1 MIVPHESHLADD
13 NEPSIPS
20 CLRFTRHGRRAT
32 HGMRCV
38 IVHYHELALKGHNR
52 NYFEQCLIKNIRTAL
67 KDVGVRQVE
76 NLHSRIRI
84 RLPSEVSLEVVQDR
98 LRRVCGIANFLV
110 GRVVP
115 LELAA
120 PNLDAFT
127 TAVLEE
133 IESQSFT
140 TFRVT
145 ARRADKRLTL
155 TSMDIEKALGAAV
168 CGRTGKKVSLKNP
181 ELTVYAELL
190 SKEAFCSA
198 DKIEGPGGMP
208 VGVSGRIACLISGG
222 IDSPVAAYRIIK
234 RGCLASFIHFS
245 GRPLVSRAS
254 EEKVHEL
261 VRHLTTFQYDSRL
274 YVIPFGEIQREII
287 LNAPTPFRIVLYRR
301 MMIRIADELARKEQ
315 CWALVTGDSLGQVA
329 SQTPQNLC
337 AIEEAAEL
345 PILRPLIGMD
355 KREIIDEARCLGTYE
370 TSIEPDQDCCKLF
383 VPPHPSTRTRLD
395 DVKKVERQLD
405 VSTLVKRGVESA
417 ELTEL
422 SFPSSTA

>member
-1 MIVPHESHLADD
+1 MKA
-13 NEPSIPS
+13 
-20 CLRFTRHGRRAT
+20 A
-32 HGMRCV
+32 

-52 NYFEQCLIKNIRTAL
+52 DYFEQGLIQNIRTAL

-84 RLPSEVSLEVVQDR
+84 WLPPDAPPEVIRDR
-98 LRRVCGIANFLV
+98 LRQVCGIANFSL

-115 LELAA
+115 LQLAH
-120 PNLDAFT
+120 PNLDVLA
-127 TAVLEE
+127 TAVLQE
-133 IESQSFT
+133 IESRSFA

-145 ARRADKRLTL
+145 ARRADKRLIL
-155 TSMDIEKALGAAV
+155 TSMDIEQSLGAAV
-168 CGRTGKKVSLKNP
+168 CAKTGKKVSLKNP
-181 ELTVYAELL
+181 DLTIYVELL
-190 SKEAFCSA
+190 SKDAFCSA
-198 DKIEGPGGMP
+198 EKVEGPGGMP
-208 VGVSGRIACLISGG
+208 VGVSGKVACLISGG
-222 IDSPVAAYRIIK
+222 IDSPVAAYRMVR

-254 EEKVHEL
+254 EEKVLEL
-261 VRHLTTFQYDSRL
+261 VRRLTVFQYDARL

-287 LNAPTPFRIVLYRR
+287 VSAPAPFRIILYRR
-301 MMIRIADELARKEQ
+301 MMIRIAEELARIEH

-345 PILRPLIGMD
+345 PVLRPLIGMD
-355 KREIIDEARCLGTYE
+355 KREIIDEARRLGTYE

-383 VPPHPSTRTRLD
+383 VPPHPSTKTRIG
-395 DVKKVERQLD
+395 DVQKVERLID
-405 VSTLVKRGVESA
+405 VSTLVKQGVESA

-422 SFPSSTA
+422 SFPSLIA

>member
-1 MIVPHESHLADD
+1 
-13 NEPSIPS
+13 
-20 CLRFTRHGRRAT
+20 
-32 HGMRCV
+32 MRCV

-52 NYFEQCLIKNIRTAL
+52 DYFEQCLIKNIRTAL
-67 KDVGVRQVE
+67 NDVGVRQVE

-84 RLPSEVSLEVVQDR
+84 RLPHEASIEVVRDR
-98 LRRVCGIANFLV
+98 LIRVCGIANFLP

-115 LELAA
+115 LQLAN
-120 PNLDAFT
+120 PNLHELTA
-127 TAVLEE
+127 AVLEE
-133 IESQSFT
+133 IESQSFA
-140 TFRVT
+140 TFRIT
-145 ARRADKRLTL
+145 ARRADKRLAL
-155 TSMDIEKALGAAV
+155 TSMDIEKSLGAAV
-168 CGRTGKKVSLKNP
+168 CDRTGKKVSLKNP
-181 ELTVYAELL
+181 DLTIYIELL

-198 DKIEGPGGMP
+198 EKIEGPGGMP

-222 IDSPVAAYRIIK
+222 IDSPVAAYRIVK

-287 LNAPTPFRIVLYRR
+287 LNTPAPLRIVLYRR
-301 MMIRIADELARKEQ
+301 MMIRIAQELARKEQ

-355 KREIIDEARCLGTYE
+355 KREIIDEARRLGTYE

-383 VPPHPSTRTRLD
+383 VPPHPSTKTRLD
-395 DVKKVERQLD
+395 DVKKVERMID
-405 VSTLVKRGVESA
+405 VSALVKRGVENA

-422 SFPSSTA
+422 SFPLSTM